1 VQIVI
6 ELLVWLVKLPF
17 ILVAAVLAFTFGLVG
32 GILALLGVI
41 LTPVLGIGL
50 LILPIAL
57 GFLLAAGLLGQA
69 FKRKRVI
76 IVHR

>member
-1 VQIVI
+1 VI
-6 ELLVWLVKLPF
+6 ELLVWLFKFPF
-17 ILVAAVLAFTFGLVG
+17 VLVAAVLAFTFGLVG

-50 LILPIAL
+50 LILPIGLA
-57 GFLLAAGLLGQA
+57 FLLAAGLLAQA
-69 FKRKRVI
+69 FKSKRVV

>member
-1 VQIVI
+1 MI
-6 ELLVWLVKLPF
+6 ELLVWLFKFPF
-17 ILVAAVLAFTFGLVG
+17 VLVAAVLTFTFGLVG

-50 LILPIAL
+50 LILPIGLA
-57 GFLLAAGLLGQA
+57 FLLAAGLLGQA
-69 FKRKRVI
+69 FKSKRVV